1 MTWIYYLDIRI
12 NTRAM
17 MVSRGVGHTAFY
29 HRLIRGLALSDIW
42 AFVTALALGNPKRDE
57 PKS

>member
-1 MTWIYYLDIRI
+1 
-12 NTRAM
+12 M
-17 MVSRGVGHTAFY
+17 MVSGGVGPHGLY
-29 HRLIRGLALSDIW
+29 HRLIRGLALSGIW